1 MKRLEVPIRYII
13 TTVILLIGGNLA
25 AQSNQLIDTV
35 LAQDHITYG
44 NAATLLATAA
54 TPTGNDGTNS
64 TTTFDYPD
72 DHPLTLGEFSL
83 MVMQTFD
90 IPGGIAYSALASPR
104 YAARELAFRNI
115 VQGHSYPRMAVSGE
129 RAMRI
134 IGRVLALEE
143 EGTLR

>member
-44 NAATLLATAA
+44 NAVTLLQAADTAQA
-54 TPTGNDGTNS
+54 GSSQKAAP
-64 TTTFDYPD
+64 FDYPD

-90 IPGGIAYSALASPR
+90 IPGGITYSAKPSPR

-115 VQGHSYPRMAVSGE
+115 VQSHSYPRMALSGE

-143 EGTLR
+143 EGTLQ